1 MNKIIKTGICSYGM
15 SGKLFQAPFIDAH
28 PGFELT
34 AIVERSKNDSRARYP
49 NSTLYRSI
57 DELMNDSS
65 IELVIVNTPVQTH
78 YDIAKQAMN
87 AGKHIIVEKPFTV
100 TSKEAEELVKI
111 AKEKKVSL
119 FVYQNR
125 RYDGDYHAVKDV
137 IDQKLLGELQEF
149 EMHYDR
155 FRNVP
160 SGKEHK
166 EGTIPAAGTLYDLGA
181 HMIDQSLQLFGW
193 PNAIF
198 ADTDIMR
205 VGFGATDYY
214 ELLLFYNNKL
224 RVRIKSSMLSREH
237 VPAYILQGTKGSFFQ
252 QRSDQQE
259 EQLLAGKVPSLQ
271 TWAPATGLPDG
282 LLHTEINNEI
292 VRKPLTSTPGNYMG
306 YFDDVYKSLTQNA
319 TNPVPG
325 EDGVKV
331 IKIIEAAEQSAKE
344 KRVINL

>member
-1 MNKIIKTGICSYGM
+1 MSKTIKTGICSYGM
-15 SGKLFQAPFIDAH
+15 SGKLFHAPFIEAH

-49 NSTLYRSI
+49 NSKLYRSV
-57 DELMNDSS
+57 DELINDPS

-125 RYDGDYHAVKDV
+125 RYDGDYHAVKNV
-137 IDQKLLGELQEF
+137 IEQKLLGDLQEF
-149 EMHYDR
+149 EIHYDR
-155 FRNVP
+155 FRNIP
-160 SGKEHK
+160 SGKAHK
-166 EGTIPAAGTLYDLGA
+166 EGGLPASGTLYDLGA

-193 PNAIF
+193 PKAIF

-205 VGFGATDYY
+205 EGFGATDYY
-214 ELLLFYNNKL
+214 ELLLFYPNKL

-237 VPAYILQGTKGSFFQ
+237 VPAYILQGSKGSFFQ

-259 EQLLAGKVPSLQ
+259 EQLLAGRAPSLQ
-271 TWAPATGLPDG
+271 PWAPPTALPDG
-282 LLHTEINNEI
+282 ILHTEINNEV
-292 VRKPLTSTPGNYMG
+292 VRKLLTSTPGNYMG

-319 TNPVPG
+319 PNPVPG
-325 EDGVKV
+325 EDGAKV
-331 IKIIEAAEQSAKE
+331 IKVIEAAEQSAKE
-344 KRVINL
+344 KKVINL

>member
-1 MNKIIKTGICSYGM
+1 MNKVIKTGICSYGM
-15 SGKLFQAPFIDAH
+15 SGKLFHAPFIDAH

-34 AIVERSKNDSRARYP
+34 AIVERTKNDSRARYP
-49 NSTLYRSI
+49 HSALYRTI
-57 DELMNDSS
+57 DELINDSS

-78 YDIAKQAMN
+78 YDISKQVMN

-100 TSKEAEELVKI
+100 TSKEAEELVQI
-111 AKEKKVSL
+111 AKDNKVSL

-125 RYDGDYHAVKDV
+125 RYDGDYYAIKNV
-137 IDQKLLGELQEF
+137 IDQKLLGELQEM
-149 EMHYDR
+149 EIHYDR
-155 FRNVP
+155 YRNEP
-160 SGKEHK
+160 SGKAHK
-166 EGTIPAAGTLYDLGA
+166 EGSLPAAGTLYDLGA

-193 PNAIF
+193 PEAIF

-205 VGFGATDYY
+205 KGFGATDFY
-214 ELLLFYNNKL
+214 ELILFYDNKL

-237 VPAYILQGTKGSFFQ
+237 VPAYVLQGTKGSFFQ

-259 EQLLAGKVPSLQ
+259 EQLLAGKKPSLEA
-271 TWAPATGLPDG
+271 WAPATALPDG
-282 LLHTEINNEI
+282 LLHTEINNEV
-292 VRKPLTSTPGNYMG
+292 VRKQLTSTPGNYMG

-319 TNPVPG
+319 PNPVPG

-331 IKIIEAAEQSAKE
+331 IKLIEAAMKSSGE